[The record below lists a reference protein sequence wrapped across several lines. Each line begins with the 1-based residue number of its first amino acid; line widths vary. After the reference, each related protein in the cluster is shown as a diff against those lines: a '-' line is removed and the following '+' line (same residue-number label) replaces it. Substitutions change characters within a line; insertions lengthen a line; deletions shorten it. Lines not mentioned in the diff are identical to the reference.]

1 MNELNKAIEA
11 INIESLNEEDKQD
24 LLRIF
29 MVTKNHGVRN
39 KIAMVFA
46 DLQYQEAV
54 PYIVKKIND
63 PDLFNYVGTL
73 VYSIGYLNCGKY
85 FLTFIRVL
93 SEHEYE
99 ARIEA
104 YDIVEKYAGAV
115 SKPTR
120 TAALKALKDFQAKEE
135 LADVEKYENSKLH
148 FIDAAIKL
156 LLTVN

>member
-11 INIESLNEEDKQD
+11 ITIENLNEEDKQD

-39 KIAMVFA
+39 RIAMIFA
-46 DLQYQEAV
+46 DLQYQDAV

-63 PDLFNYVGTL
+63 HDLFDYIGTL
-73 VYSIGYLNCGKY
+73 VYSVGYLNCSKY

-104 YDIVEKYAGAV
+104 YDIVEKYAGAI

-120 TAALKALKDFQAKEE
+120 IKALKDLKGFQAKEE
-135 LADVEKYENSKLH
+135 LAGVEKYENSRLH

-156 LLTVN
+156 LPAID